1 MKIIFLDID
10 GVLNPLHY
18 MNALYKMWKASFGQL
33 KSKDDYG
40 DLFFDQN
47 CDALRKIIEATG
59 AKIVISSTWRKE
71 GMQHLL
77 DMWKHRNLPG
87 EIIGLTPT
95 EQDLVNSGK
104 FQFLDEVCRG
114 DEIKFW
120 IEAFNFNGNYIIIDD
135 TKDMLKEQEPFFIK
149 TNSYFGLSEKEAD
162 QAIKILN
169 YEESAI

>member
-18 MNALYKMWKASFGQL
+18 MNALFKMWKASFGQL

-47 CDALRKIIEATG
+47 CDALRKIIDSTD
-59 AKIVISSTWRKE
+59 AKIVISSTWKKE
-71 GMQHLL
+71 GIQHLL

-87 EIIGLTPT
+87 EIIDVTPT
-95 EQDLVNSGK
+95 EQDLVEAGEFK
-104 FQFLDEVCRG
+104 FLDEVCRG
-114 DEIKFW
+114 DEIKSW
-120 IEAFNFNGNYIIIDD
+120 IKNNNFTGNYIIIDD

-162 QAIKILN
+162 QSIKILN
-169 YEESAI
+169 YE